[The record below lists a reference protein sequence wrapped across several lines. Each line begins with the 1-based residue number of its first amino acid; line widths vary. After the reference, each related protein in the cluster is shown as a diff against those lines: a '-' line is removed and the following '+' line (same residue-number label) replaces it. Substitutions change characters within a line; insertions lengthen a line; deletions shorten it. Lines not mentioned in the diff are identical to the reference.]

1 MKIFSQHL
9 SLLSESRQHLLPSA
23 EQLGERWPRRP
34 GRVSL
39 PKRNEKGEGA
49 APGATRDGSG
59 SLYLS
64 DTRWVSEP
72 LHAEREEK
80 RRRWRG
86 RVYFGARCD
95 ETGENE
101 SRWCGGGHRD
111 SGASVFNE
119 PAQYSRF
126 SAEGEGDVS
135 FDVRGG
141 GVNEAGPFLVARID
155 ICVFAGETRE
165 ER

>member
-1 MKIFSQHL
+1 M
-9 SLLSESRQHLLPSA
+9 RD
-23 EQLGERWPRRP
+23 
-34 GRVSL
+34 
-39 PKRNEKGEGA
+39 
-49 APGATRDGSG
+49 ATRRAKMKADG
-59 SLYLS
+59 
-64 DTRWVSEP
+64 
-72 LHAEREEK
+72 
-80 RRRWRG
+80 
-86 RVYFGARCD
+86 
-95 ETGENE
+95 
-101 SRWCGGGHRD
+101 RWCGGGHRD

>member
-1 MKIFSQHL
+1 MQKQTISGQIKTSLTERIVERTDITQQIPGWLNSKGMKIFSQHL

-64 DTRWVSEP
+64 DTR
-72 LHAEREEK
+72 
-80 RRRWRG
+80 
-86 RVYFGARCD
+86 
-95 ETGENE
+95 
-101 SRWCGGGHRD
+101 
-111 SGASVFNE
+111 
-119 PAQYSRF
+119 
-126 SAEGEGDVS
+126 
-135 FDVRGG
+135 
-141 GVNEAGPFLVARID
+141 
-155 ICVFAGETRE
+155 
-165 ER
+165 

>member
-1 MKIFSQHL
+1 MQKQTISGQIKTSLTERIVERTDITQQIPGWLNSKGMKIFSQHL

-72 LHAEREEK
+72 LHAEREREVK
-80 RRRWRG
+80 E
-86 RVYFGARCD
+86 V
-95 ETGENE
+95 
-101 SRWCGGGHRD
+101 
-111 SGASVFNE
+111 
-119 PAQYSRF
+119 
-126 SAEGEGDVS
+126 EGESLFRCAMRRDG
-135 FDVRGG
+135 RK
-141 GVNEAGPFLVARID
+141 
-155 ICVFAGETRE
+155 
-165 ER
+165 